1 MWKGCLMGECEKA
14 VWWVNVK
21 RLFDGW
27 MWKGCLM
34 GECEKAVWWVN
45 VKRLFDGWL
54 WKGCLM
60 GDCEKVVLKA
70 RNKVMILNFILTF
83 T

>member
-1 MWKGCLMGECEKA
+1 MWKGCLMGECE
-14 VWWVNVK
+14 

-34 GECEKAVWWVN
+34 GECEKAAWWVN

-54 WKGCLM
+54 WEGCLM
-60 GDCEKVVLKA
+60 GECEKVVLKA
-70 RNKVMILNFILTF
+70 RNKVMI
-83 T
+83 